1 MDRKRAL
8 TSETLTRVFSDLDD
22 DHDGELGPRV
32 FASALQECH
41 IDVKEDQLTKLM
53 VAEGFVHGAEVIMR
67 AETFKRCLLHV
78 SSLPCMPMPSPSTL
92 SLAHVCLTVLVSCL
106 QPSAP

>member
-1 MDRKRAL
+1 MC
-8 TSETLTRVFSDLDD
+8 SIGVEVGCMRVQD
-22 DHDGELGPRV
+22 
-32 FASALQECH
+32 CH

-78 SSLPCMPMPSPSTL
+78 SSPPSQMPARAPHL
-92 SLAHVCLTVLVSCL
+92 SHFLLIV
-106 QPSAP
+106 

>member
-1 MDRKRAL
+1 M
-8 TSETLTRVFSDLDD
+8 RV
-22 DHDGELGPRV
+22 
-32 FASALQECH
+32 QECH

-78 SSLPCMPMPSPSTL
+78 SSLPSLMP
-92 SLAHVCLTVLVSCL
+92 A
-106 QPSAP
+106 SAPALFAICSLRLIVLSPGTLL

>member
-1 MDRKRAL
+1 MQ
-8 TSETLTRVFSDLDD
+8 V
-22 DHDGELGPRV
+22 
-32 FASALQECH
+32 QECH

-78 SSLPCMPMPSPSTL
+78 SSPPSRTP
-92 SLAHVCLTVLVSCL
+92 A
-106 QPSAP
+106 SAPHLSQICSFHVILLSPGSLSQHALHVFREGGEPGVVGISLWSARAVRSRGDA

>member
-1 MDRKRAL
+1 M
-8 TSETLTRVFSDLDD
+8 RV
-22 DHDGELGPRV
+22 
-32 FASALQECH
+32 QECH

-78 SSLPCMPMPSPSTL
+78 STFLPGCLLVPLTYRTL
-92 SLAHVCLTVLVSCL
+92 LLAIDLTATWDIITACFVWLSRMWGITRCTHMF
-106 QPSAP
+106 S